1 MADATVRGRFVWH
14 DLMTPNSAG
23 AHEFYGKAL
32 DWKTEAWEQDRAY
45 LMFAGP
51 NGPIGG
57 TVETRATTPHWL
69 PYIGTTDV
77 DATVEAAT
85 RLGATVQTPPTA
97 LPNGGRFAALVDPQG
112 AAFGIHASSAA
123 AGPEA
128 APQPGEF
135 SWHELSTT
143 VAPSIAFG
151 FYAALFDWDEINQHD
166 MGPMG
171 MYLVFGRNG
180 RQLGGMFDKGSAGK
194 PGNAYWLGYVSVT
207 DLEATIERAKGARGS
222 LLTGPMDV
230 PGGDRIAQ
238 LMDPHGAFFA
248 LHKAAGAQAAPA
260 EPAAKPRKA
269 AKPVAAKPAAPAKPA
284 AAKPAAPAKPAARR
298 SRGPGEAGGGKAEES
313 SQSGAGEE
321 GAAAQGNCQET
332 AREESRGQEET
343 GPTQGGEEEVEGE
356 EGPAQSRQEDEAQGK
371 DAQAR
376 TLVRPVLQL
385 RRAACA

>member
-1 MADATVRGRFVWH
+1 MVDATVRGRFVWH

-69 PYIGTTDV
+69 PYIGTMDV

-85 RLGATVQTPPTA
+85 RLGASVQTPTTA
-97 LPNGGRFAALVDPQG
+97 LPNGGRFAALIDPQG
-112 AAFGIHASSAA
+112 APFGIHASSAA
-123 AGPEA
+123 TAPEA
-128 APQPGEF
+128 PPQPGEF
-135 SWHELSTT
+135 SWHELSTN

-180 RQLGGMFDKGSAGK
+180 KQLGGMFDKGSTGK

-207 DLEATIERAKGARGS
+207 DLDGTIERAKGARGS

-269 AKPVAAKPAAPAKPA
+269 AKPVAAKPAAPTKPAAATPAKPA
-284 AAKPAAPAKPAARR
+284 AAAPAKPAAT
-298 SRGPGEAGGGKAEES
+298 PAKKA
-313 SQSGAGEE
+313 APKPKKAAKAAPAKKAPPRKAKPKKRPAKK
-321 GAAAQGNCQET
+321 AAAKKKPAPRKAAKKKSKAKKAPRKVAKKT
-332 AREESRGQEET
+332 KRKAKTRKRG
-343 GPTQGGEEEVEGE
+343 
-356 EGPAQSRQEDEAQGK
+356 R
-371 DAQAR
+371 
-376 TLVRPVLQL
+376 
-385 RRAACA
+385 

>member
-69 PYIGTTDV
+69 PYIGTMDV

-85 RLGATVQTPPTA
+85 RLGASVQTPTTA
-97 LPNGGRFAALVDPQG
+97 LPNGGRFAALIDPQG
-112 AAFGIHASSAA
+112 APFGIHASSAA
-123 AGPEA
+123 AAPEA
-128 APQPGEF
+128 PPQPGEF
-135 SWHELSTT
+135 SWHELSTN

-180 RQLGGMFDKGSAGK
+180 KQLGGMFDKGSTGK

-207 DLEATIERAKGARGS
+207 DLDGTIERAKGARGS

-269 AKPVAAKPAAPAKPA
+269 AKPVAAKEPAARRRSRQRQRRRRRRRPSRRKQRKAAPAKKAPPRKAKPKKRPAKKA
-284 AAKPAAPAKPAARR
+284 AAKKKPAPRKAAKKKSKAKKAPRKAPRKRSARQR
-298 SRGPGEAGGGKAEES
+298 RASADASAAGLS
-313 SQSGAGEE
+313 
-321 GAAAQGNCQET
+321 
-332 AREESRGQEET
+332 
-343 GPTQGGEEEVEGE
+343 
-356 EGPAQSRQEDEAQGK
+356 
-371 DAQAR
+371 AQAR
-376 TLVRPVLQL
+376 RVRLS
-385 RRAACA
+385 